1 MQKDVSIQIKGS
13 QKYPEGHE
21 NHQDLLVAG
30 KFYKRNGVYYILY
43 KEMGN
48 AAENLGEMTTFLTIK
63 QDAVLLYRKGA
74 VNLSQEFVEGVL
86 HSSLYNTCHGDIRL
100 SVLPR
105 LVESD
110 LTVTGGRISL
120 EYDLFVDDKL
130 VSYNGLL
137 LNVKEDIPQ

>member
-21 NHQDLLVAG
+21 DQQNLLVAG

-74 VNLSQEFVEGVL
+74 VNLSQEFKKGVL
-86 HSSLYNTCHGDIRL
+86 HCSFYNTCYGDIRL